1 MPRTNGGI
9 IGKRNL
15 TSFGKCTTTSFTSSG
30 NICTQANTRIAK
42 TLLVAG
48 GGGAGYGRGGGG
60 GAGGHREIEI
70 PVCGSTQYPIVIG
83 GGAAGSTSNT
93 AFGANGSDSTAFG
106 STSTG
111 GGGGSSNGSL
121 APSPASFNY
130 GGHPGGSGGGSA
142 IWLGVACKSG
152 RGNTPPTDPPQGNPG
167 GSNPIGWPVTIAT
180 GGGGG
185 AGDSGCDAVAS
196 GGNGA

>member
-60 GAGGHREIEI
+60 GAAYSTSGAGGS
-70 PVCGSTQYPIVIG
+70 GIVIVRG
-83 GGAAGSTSNT
+83 PSVLAFTGSPCCAFT
-93 AFGANGSDSTAFG
+93 AST
-106 STSTG
+106 
-111 GGGGSSNGSL
+111 
-121 APSPASFNY
+121 
-130 GGHPGGSGGGSA
+130 HPGGD
-142 IWLGVACKSG
+142 K
-152 RGNTPPTDPPQGNPG
+152 
-167 GSNPIGWPVTIAT
+167 IGKFT
-180 GGGGG
+180 
-185 AGDSGCDAVAS
+185 AS
-196 GGNGA
+196 GTLTIGEA

>member
-15 TSFGKCTTTSFTSSG
+15 TSFGKCTTTSFTSSV

-121 APSPASFNY
+121 APSPASFN
-130 GGHPGGSGGGSA
+130 
-142 IWLGVACKSG
+142 
-152 RGNTPPTDPPQGNPG
+152 
-167 GSNPIGWPVTIAT
+167 
-180 GGGGG
+180 
-185 AGDSGCDAVAS
+185 
-196 GGNGA
+196 